1 MEPKCII
8 HFLPAKAGDCFL
20 LENERKACIL
30 IDCGYRSTYQ
40 NELKPLLERLAKDG
54 CRISLMI
61 ITHIDEDHLEGAIAF
76 LEDNR
81 YSDDPQIIPIDNIWF
96 NGVLTVCSQSEKILS
111 HVKDKLESS
120 EEAKY
125 NEVFGQVLKQLKG
138 ESGPISARESESFE
152 VLCKKYKY
160 SINQGFDCGLVERG
174 IEQSFQGFRVKVLSP
189 DRLLLEHFESYI
201 HSELVCCFG
210 RNYSLIQENKFYG
223 FLEKLLIVLGKDE
236 KGASR
241 EQYIC
246 SSIPNIDDWI
256 GTSTMAAMNTVN
268 RVSIVVEI
276 EYAGY
281 KMLFMGDSE
290 SQDWISNAS
299 KHYNL
304 VKLSHHGTTKPNIA
318 LLSNIKCD
326 KVLISTNGSRNNH
339 PEEEL
344 LANVIMAGIPKIFF
358 NYDIDKKDDIML
370 LQERYNYKAFFSSRE
385 IMLG

>member
-1 MEPKCII
+1 
-8 HFLPAKAGDCFL
+8 
-20 LENERKACIL
+20 
-30 IDCGYRSTYQ
+30 
-40 NELKPLLERLAKDG
+40 
-54 CRISLMI
+54 
-61 ITHIDEDHLEGAIAF
+61 
-76 LEDNR
+76 
-81 YSDDPQIIPIDNIWF
+81 
-96 NGVLTVCSQSEKILS
+96 
-111 HVKDKLESS
+111 
-120 EEAKY
+120 
-125 NEVFGQVLKQLKG
+125 
-138 ESGPISARESESFE
+138 
-152 VLCKKYKY
+152 
-160 SINQGFDCGLVERG
+160 
-174 IEQSFQGFRVKVLSP
+174 
-189 DRLLLEHFESYI
+189 
-201 HSELVCCFG
+201 
-210 RNYSLIQENKFYG
+210 
-223 FLEKLLIVLGKDE
+223 
-236 KGASR
+236 
-241 EQYIC
+241 
-246 SSIPNIDDWI
+246 
-256 GTSTMAAMNTVN
+256 MAAMNTVN

-318 LLSNIKCD
+318 LLSNIKCN

>member
-1 MEPKCII
+1 MEQKCVI
-8 HFLPAKAGDCFL
+8 HFLPAKSGDCFL

-61 ITHIDEDHLEGAIAF
+61 ITHIDEDHLEGAIA
-76 LEDNR
+76 LIEDNR

-96 NGVLTVCSQSEKILS
+96 NGVLAVCSQSEKILS
-111 HVKDKLESS
+111 HVKEKLESS

-189 DRLLLEHFESYI
+189 DRSLLEYFESYI
-201 HSELVCCFG
+201 HSELVCCFE

-246 SSIPNIDDWI
+246 SSIPNIDDWV

-304 VKLSHHGTTKPNIA
+304 VKLSHHGTTKPNIE

-344 LANVIMAGIPKIFF
+344 LANVIVAGIPEIYF
-358 NYDIDKKDDIML
+358 NYDIDKKDDITL
-370 LQERYNYKAFFSSRE
+370 LQERYNFKAIFGSRE
-385 IMLG
+385 IVLK

>member
-1 MEPKCII
+1 MEQKCVI
-8 HFLPAKAGDCFL
+8 HFLPAKSGDCFL

-61 ITHIDEDHLEGAIAF
+61 ITHIDEDHLEGAIA
-76 LEDNR
+76 LIEDNR

-96 NGVLTVCSQSEKILS
+96 NGVLAVCSQSEKILS
-111 HVKDKLESS
+111 HVKEKLESS

-174 IEQSFQGFRVKVLSP
+174 FEQSFQGFRVKVLSP
-189 DRLLLEHFESYI
+189 DRSLLEYFESYI
-201 HSELVCCFG
+201 HSELVCCFE

-304 VKLSHHGTTKPNIA
+304 VKLSHHGTTKPNIE

-344 LANVIMAGIPKIFF
+344 LANVIVAGIPEIYF
-358 NYDIDKKDDIML
+358 NYDIDKKDDITL
-370 LQERYNYKAFFSSRE
+370 LQERYNFKAIFGSRE
-385 IMLG
+385 IVLK

>member
-1 MEPKCII
+1 M
-8 HFLPAKAGDCFL
+8 
-20 LENERKACIL
+20 
-30 IDCGYRSTYQ
+30 
-40 NELKPLLERLAKDG
+40 
-54 CRISLMI
+54 
-61 ITHIDEDHLEGAIAF
+61 
-76 LEDNR
+76 
-81 YSDDPQIIPIDNIWF
+81 
-96 NGVLTVCSQSEKILS
+96 
-111 HVKDKLESS
+111 
-120 EEAKY
+120 
-125 NEVFGQVLKQLKG
+125 
-138 ESGPISARESESFE
+138 
-152 VLCKKYKY
+152 
-160 SINQGFDCGLVERG
+160 
-174 IEQSFQGFRVKVLSP
+174 
-189 DRLLLEHFESYI
+189 
-201 HSELVCCFG
+201 
-210 RNYSLIQENKFYG
+210 
-223 FLEKLLIVLGKDE
+223 LIVLGKDE

>member
-1 MEPKCII
+1 MEQKCVI
-8 HFLPAKAGDCFL
+8 HFLPAEAGDCFI

-40 NELKPLLERLAKDG
+40 NELKPLLKRLAKEG

-61 ITHIDEDHLEGAIAF
+61 ITHIDEDHLEGAIAL
-76 LEDNR
+76 LEDNK
-81 YSDDPQIIPIDNIWF
+81 YSDDPQIISIDNIWF
-96 NGVLTVCSQSEKILS
+96 NGVLAVCSQSDRILS
-111 HVKDKLESS
+111 HVKEKLESS
-120 EEAKY
+120 EETKY
-125 NEVFGQVLKQLKG
+125 SEVFGQVLKQHKG
-138 ESGPISARESESFE
+138 KSGPVSVRESESFE

-160 SINQGFDCGLVERG
+160 NINQGFNSGLVESG
-174 IEQSFQGFRVKVLSP
+174 VEKNFQGFRVKVLSP
-189 DRLLLEHFESYI
+189 DRMLLELFEAYI
-201 HSELVCCFG
+201 HRELVCCFG
-210 RNYSLIQENKFYG
+210 RNYSLIQNKKFYS
-223 FLEKLLIVLGKDE
+223 FLENLFIVLGKDE
-236 KGASR
+236 NGSVR

-246 SSIPNIDDWI
+246 SAIPDIEDWI

-268 RVSIVVEI
+268 RASIVVEI

-304 VKLSHHGTTKPNIA
+304 VKLSHHGTTKPNIE

-326 KVLISTNGSRNNH
+326 RVLISTNGSRNNH
-339 PEEEL
+339 PEDEL
-344 LANVIMAGIPKIFF
+344 LANVIKVGVPEMYF
-358 NYDIDKKDDIML
+358 NYDIDRKGDIML

-385 IMLG
+385 IVLR